1 MSSFEENSKKNA
13 IEWHARYSEKNINIT
28 FLGSEE
34 HFANVIVPVHDLLPQ
49 YRAGLSDTI
58 RGALSTLEIPVELK
72 LYVASQCPH
81 CPGVIRSLIP
91 LAAEFEKIHL
101 TIIDGTIHTELASSD
116 SIMSVPS
123 LILDNGFRWTGSVNP
138 EEVADIIANRDL
150 SSLSTSSLKSILEE
164 GKAQWI
170 ARQMLDY
177 KTMFPGFTALIT
189 HETWSVRLGAMVV
202 IETIAEKSP
211 ELALTIAPELLGR
224 FKDVADTPTQGDI
237 LYALGE
243 IGDKSVRKDIIQL
256 MNDISH
262 PEVMEA
268 AQAAVESI
276 ESRSAIS

>member
-1 MSSFEENSKKNA
+1 MSSFEENSKKSA
-13 IEWHARYSEKNINIT
+13 IEWHERYSEKNINIT

-34 HFANVIVPVHDLLPQ
+34 HFAHVIDPVHDLLAQ
-49 YRAGLSDTI
+49 HQSVLSEAI
-58 RGALSTLEIPVELK
+58 RGALSTLEVPVELK
-72 LYVASQCPH
+72 LYVAGQCPH
-81 CPGVIRSLIP
+81 CPGVIRALVP

-101 TIIDGTIHTELASSD
+101 TIIDGTMHADLASSD

-123 LILDNGFRWTGSVNP
+123 VVLDNGFRWTGSVNP
-138 EEVADIIANRDL
+138 EEIADIIANRDL
-150 SSLSTSSLKSILEE
+150 SNLSTSSLKTILEE
-164 GKAQWI
+164 GKARWI
-170 ARQMLDY
+170 ARQMLDC

-202 IETIAEKSP
+202 LESIAEQSP

-224 FKDVADTPTQGDI
+224 FSDIADTPTQGDI

-243 IGDKSVRKDIIQL
+243 IGDESVKKQITGL
-256 MNDISH
+256 MNRISH

-268 AQAAVESI
+268 AKAAVESI